1 MAYYEEDFE
10 RARAVVAKRALTR
23 DSQSHASTHHN
34 DLADM
39 DLQEGK
45 PRAAQA
51 RLSQAAE
58 EIIAVGDPDTLI
70 IAALTF
76 GAAIGDLEPL
86 LCAKV
91 YGCAHHASVVEG
103 IPNDEYG
110 EAEDKLV
117 MDRVRAL
124 TDGEA
129 FDRASSSA
137 RARTSSSWCDRWRR
151 CRSRTNESGG
161 QLIPMVTVRL
171 VPSSSRTV
179 IT

>member
-1 MAYYEEDFE
+1 MSLISELE
-10 RARAVVAKRALTR
+10 TR
-23 DSQSHASTHHN
+23 TSGSQSQATMHHN

-39 DLQEGK
+39 DLQEGN
-45 PRAAQA
+45 PRGAQA

-58 EIIAVGDPDTLI
+58 QIIALGDPDTLI

-103 IPNDEYG
+103 IPNDKYG
-110 EAEDKLV
+110 EAEDRKV

-124 TDGEA
+124 TDGQA
-129 FDRASSSA
+129 FDRAY
-137 RARTSSSWCDRWRR
+137 
-151 CRSRTNESGG
+151 ESGPG
-161 QLIPMVTVRL
+161 EDLVELVRQMAAL
-171 VPSSSRTV
+171 PVPDE
-179 IT
+179 

>member
-1 MAYYEEDFE
+1 
-10 RARAVVAKRALTR
+10 VVAELEALTG
-23 DSQSHASTHHN
+23 DSQSEASTRVN

-58 EIIAVGDPDTLI
+58 QIIAVGDPDTLI

-76 GAAIGDLEPL
+76 GAAIGDLDPL
-86 LCAKV
+86 LCAQV

-110 EAEDKLV
+110 EAEDRKV

-129 FDRASSSA
+129 FDQAYEA
-137 RARTSSSWCDRWRR
+137 GAGEDLVELVRR
-151 CRSRTNESGG
+151 MAA
-161 QLIPMVTVRL
+161 LP
-171 VPSSSRTV
+171 VPDE
-179 IT
+179 

>member
-10 RARAVVAKRALTR
+10 RARAVVAELEALTR
-23 DSQSHASTHHN
+23 DSQSHASTRHN

-51 RLSQAAE
+51 RLRQAAE

-86 LCAKV
+86 LCAQV

-110 EAEDKLV
+110 EAEDKKV

-129 FDRASSSA
+129 FDRAY
-137 RARTSSSWCDRWRR
+137 
-151 CRSRTNESGG
+151 ESGPG
-161 QLIPMVTVRL
+161 EDLVELVRQMAAL
-171 VPSSSRTV
+171 PVPDE
-179 IT
+179 